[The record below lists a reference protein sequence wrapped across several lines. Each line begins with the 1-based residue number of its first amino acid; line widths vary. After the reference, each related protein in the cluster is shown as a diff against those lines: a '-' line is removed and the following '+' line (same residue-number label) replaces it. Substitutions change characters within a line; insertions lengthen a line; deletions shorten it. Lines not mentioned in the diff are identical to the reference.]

1 MKLARKYI
9 HGLAQTANIAKLK
22 SENSLVFTVASTSD
36 DNLADEPVYV
46 YVWLMADEVV
56 EVTERAQEKELKYVK
71 FVEKIHTIC
80 LECLETLTITI

>member
-56 EVTERAQEKELKYVK
+56 EVTERAQEKELK